1 MIVFSMS
8 SEMCP
13 AQCAKYRLLVHLLFL
28 FISVLK
34 LGAIEGSNRI
44 DTWAAHGS
52 TGALY
57 SSCTEVSQ

>member
-1 MIVFSMS
+1 VCNVLCIIFCKMIVFSMS

-44 DTWAAHGS
+44 DT
-52 TGALY
+52 
-57 SSCTEVSQ
+57 